1 MKRFFL
7 STILLSFIITSCKK
21 DNDTFVEDQKNEEP
35 QQTLVTDGVVGG
47 RYQFSSSESLSKM
60 MGELRND
67 EELLEKKMK
76 ELYLKGFDENN
87 EIVVKDTLYKFT
99 TRGVFSSHLKD
110 SLKLKNYLKER
121 QPQLS
126 AEELLKL
133 RETAS
138 GKQQVADGVY
148 RFIAPISEL
157 ERNNIKEEQ
166 KRITNLTPANELQ
179 PIIDGLP
186 ITRGGRNWF
195 LHRIFGESRVATEHF
210 DIRHRVKIE
219 FFNQNYGFYK
229 SVGISVRNQT
239 RRFRIWWASKANEV
253 VLGINYIYMTYK
265 MPTAPLKE
273 LQAAKDENDLI
284 TLAYKG
290 DFYFR
295 AQGIVSDLLS
305 QKNIA
310 TLYKMGF
317 DFLRNIGSKD
327 KEFAVVRTPQFED
340 EIEAMYFAERYQ
352 GENTNKKKIHLSTDY
367 GFLLTFTSS
376 VDKKGGKWYN
386 NFGVKP
392 PELRD
397 YKTIKYDFYGMA
409 RVGGTWRGVR
419 MVYEK

>member
-76 ELYLKGFDENN
+76 ELYLKGFRPKYPIGDIENDPELIKLYEGRPDTVDDETEEEKEEENMISDPLLASFIDENN

-133 RETAS
+133 RETTS
-138 GKQQVADGVY
+138 GKQKVAEGVY

-166 KRITNLTPANELQ
+166 KRMTNLTPSNELQ
-179 PIIDGLP
+179 PIINGLP
-186 ITRGGRNWF
+186 KTPGKDNWF
-195 LHRIFGESRVATEHF
+195 LHTLFGESRVATEHF
-210 DIRHRVKIE
+210 DKRHRVKIE

-253 VLGINYIYMTYK
+253 VLGI
-265 MPTAPLKE
+265 
-273 LQAAKDENDLI
+273 
-284 TLAYKG
+284 
-290 DFYFR
+290 
-295 AQGIVSDLLS
+295 
-305 QKNIA
+305 
-310 TLYKMGF
+310 LYV
-317 DFLRNIGSKD
+317 I
-327 KEFAVVRTPQFED
+327 
-340 EIEAMYFAERYQ
+340 
-352 GENTNKKKIHLSTDY
+352 
-367 GFLLTFTSS
+367 
-376 VDKKGGKWYN
+376 
-386 NFGVKP
+386 
-392 PELRD
+392 
-397 YKTIKYDFYGMA
+397 
-409 RVGGTWRGVR
+409 
-419 MVYEK
+419 

>member
-76 ELYLKGFDENN
+76 ELYLKGFRPKYPIGDIENDPELIKLYEGKPDTVDDETEEEKEEENMISDPLLASFIDENN
-87 EIVVKDTLYKFT
+87 EIVVKDTLYKFS

-157 ERNNIKEEQ
+157 ETILKKS
-166 KRITNLTPANELQ
+166 KRE
-179 PIIDGLP
+179 
-186 ITRGGRNWF
+186 
-195 LHRIFGESRVATEHF
+195 
-210 DIRHRVKIE
+210 
-219 FFNQNYGFYK
+219 
-229 SVGISVRNQT
+229 
-239 RRFRIWWASKANEV
+239 
-253 VLGINYIYMTYK
+253 
-265 MPTAPLKE
+265 
-273 LQAAKDENDLI
+273 
-284 TLAYKG
+284 
-290 DFYFR
+290 
-295 AQGIVSDLLS
+295 
-305 QKNIA
+305 
-310 TLYKMGF
+310 
-317 DFLRNIGSKD
+317 
-327 KEFAVVRTPQFED
+327 
-340 EIEAMYFAERYQ
+340 
-352 GENTNKKKIHLSTDY
+352 
-367 GFLLTFTSS
+367 
-376 VDKKGGKWYN
+376 
-386 NFGVKP
+386 
-392 PELRD
+392 
-397 YKTIKYDFYGMA
+397 
-409 RVGGTWRGVR
+409 
-419 MVYEK
+419 